1 MLKEIVQNLEPSST
15 LKINELSKKLEFE
28 GKKIFRFGFGQ
39 SPFKVPDDIVEE
51 LKKNAHQNTYLPMQG
66 LEDLRKVV
74 AKHTSKKKNY
84 DYSPE
89 NVIIG
94 PGSKELMFLLHVL
107 FDGEIILPAPSW
119 VSYAPQ
125 AILGRNKVTILQTT
139 RENNWFPA
147 GEELEK
153 LILKD
158 KKKNY
163 LLFLNSPNNPSG
175 QVCKNLKEISALTEK
190 YNLIV
195 LSDEIY
201 SELSFDNNFQSISQF
216 CPDKTIISTGLSKWC
231 GAGGWRLGYFVL
243 PDSLN
248 KIKDKLN
255 VLASETFSAVSAPIQ
270 YAAIVAYKNDHNE
283 YINNSKKI
291 LSAVGNYV
299 YKNLKSNKVLINKPE
314 GGFYLMPEFLNT
326 TFKSSIEMCD
336 NILKET
342 GVALL
347 PGSDFGFN
355 KDKMLARLSFTDFNG
370 MEFMNNLNSETKI
383 DDDLIKKLAPKI
395 TEGVKRLK
403 NWSDSLK

>member
-39 SPFKVPDDIVEE
+39 SPFQVPDDIVEE
-51 LKKNAHQNTYLPMQG
+51 LKKNAHKNTYLPMQG

-74 AKHTSKKKNY
+74 AKYTSKKKNY

-139 RENNWFPA
+139 RENNWFPT
-147 GEELEK
+147 GLELEK

-158 KKKNY
+158 RKKNY

-175 QVCKNLKEISALTEK
+175 QVCKNLKEISVLTEK

-216 CPDKTIISTGLSKWC
+216 CPDKTIISNGLSKWC

-270 YAAIVAYKNDHNE
+270 YAAIVAYKNNHNE

-370 MEFMNNLNSETKI
+370 MEFMNNLNLETKI